1 MSIDMNAWMGLTV
14 EQEIVLVMFWVMPL
28 LPNCL
33 HLEGYAM
40 LCTMNASMQRSYSK
54 CARVLC
60 MTWDKTFFFLVASW
74 KRETYFKYVF
84 ETYHVNDCELSYN
97 RLILSMS

>member
-1 MSIDMNAWMGLTV
+1 MSIDMNAWMGLTM
-14 EQEIVLVMFWVMPL
+14 EQEIILVMFWVMPL
-28 LPNCL
+28 LPNFL

-60 MTWDKTFFFLVASW
+60 MTWDKAYFLLLLVFPFG
-74 KRETYFKYVF
+74 REKHTLNMSLK
-84 ETYHVNDCELSYN
+84 
-97 RLILSMS
+97 LIV